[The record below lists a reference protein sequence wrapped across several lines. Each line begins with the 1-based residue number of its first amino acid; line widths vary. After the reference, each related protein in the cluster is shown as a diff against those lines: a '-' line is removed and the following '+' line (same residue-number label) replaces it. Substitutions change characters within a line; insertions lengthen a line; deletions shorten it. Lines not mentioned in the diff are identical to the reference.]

1 MRGQGLAFANA
12 GVVKQRVR
20 TLPPFARLVAEGSR
34 LHALVVKQPNILD
47 LSVYFKNKLFRSL
60 DSCKAS
66 DLGTPFRFH
75 ETYNEHTDELDALV
89 TYAAHLPLFD
99 APAVSAIESASC
111 SDRPRKRARVE
122 GAPLPVTA
130 SVSNVEAIIGEHRER
145 LDALQ
150 AALRALFVH
159 YGDARTE
166 VRYLVEVEGHSLRW
180 ELRNQGARPC
190 LLNCTDHHSNNALL
204 WLEPTAGDAMTFI
217 KDAYSVRYKCLTE
230 RCGKP
235 SGVIGELAW
244 NGARYDFATVFPPQ
258 LVPAQRR
265 PATFRP
271 RTEPLPGAA
280 TQRTQPQAQPQP
292 QPAAVREEEASEA
305 VASPSE
311 APAVP
316 VRARALLLE
325 RDEEDDDDDNFDEQD
340 GVDPLDPPLNTY
352 ELVKTRFERWTFK
365 TKFPIGFAMFEPSM
379 GAPMLCNEAQCV
391 QYYKDLFY
399 FEQDPLTRDWVRRPF
414 MRKWLGD
421 SNKRKVRK
429 IVVSPSGAHRRDF
442 NAWKGFRAERL
453 PPVPDEDVPDLVAP
467 FLRHVLEVYSN
478 DDEATFNFLVDL
490 FANVLQRPHKPSC
503 VAVNLFGRQGAG
515 KGIVLSALRKYV
527 IGPEASYQTP
537 SPDLDL
543 VGRFASGTFG
553 KVFIQIDEIGNMA
566 MYEDVIKNIVTN
578 DTVRLERKNK
588 DAIVV
593 KNMCNLFSTSN
604 NMETFKIPPDDRRFV
619 MLRCSDRYVGN
630 VEYMQHL
637 GSHLMRADVARAI
650 YQYLM
655 KRDLSKYVDNFQA
668 HRPQTRWP
676 PRACVCVCSPC
687 DDAFLTAFTLCP

>member
-122 GAPLPVTA
+122 GAPLPVTT

-166 VRYLVEVEGHSLRW
+166 VRNLVGVEGHSLRW

-190 LLNCTDHHSNNALL
+190 LLNCTDHHSNNALV
-204 WLEPTAGDAMTFI
+204 WLVPILTATGGHGLI
-217 KDAYSVRYKCLTE
+217 KDAYEVKVQCMTE

-235 SGVIGELAW
+235 TGVIGQLAW
-244 NGARYDFATVFPPQ
+244 DGARYAMEAVFPPR
-258 LVPAQRR
+258 LVPTQRR
-265 PATFRP
+265 PGTFKA

-280 TQRTQPQAQPQP
+280 TVRRVAPMPPPQQ
-292 QPAAVREEEASEA
+292 VSREVEEEENASE
-305 VASPSE
+305 VSTSPSE
-311 APAVP
+311 VLAAP
-316 VRARALLLE
+316 VRARAVLLD
-325 RDEEDDDDDNFDEQD
+325 RDEEDDDDDDFDEQD

-352 ELVKTRFERWTFK
+352 ELVKARFERWTFK
-365 TKFPIGFAMFEPSM
+365 TKFPIGFAMVEPSM

-421 SNKRKVRK
+421 SSKRKVRR

-453 PPVPDEDVPDLVAP
+453 PPVPDEDVPELVAP
-467 FLRHVLEVYSN
+467 FLRHVLEVYAN
-478 DDEATFNFLVDL
+478 DDEATSNFLIDL

-630 VEYMQHL
+630 VAYMQHL
-637 GSHLMRADVARAI
+637 GDHLMRADAARAI

-676 PRACVCVCSPC
+676 PRARVCV
-687 DDAFLTAFTLCP
+687 